1 MSDHRILPKVHHLP
15 QALYRAEQV
24 RELDR
29 LAIEEYGIPG
39 ELLMER
45 AGEAAWRL
53 LEQRWPNASR
63 ILVLVGTGNNGGD
76 GFVVARLALQAGRK
90 VTVLQ
95 LGDRDRISGDARS
108 NALKYAAL
116 SGDWRA
122 FEGRLPDNADLLVDG
137 IFGTGLERE
146 VSGTWAEAI
155 RAANAHRAPVLA
167 LDLPSGLHADTGA
180 VLGAAV
186 RAEATISFIGLKQG
200 MFTGEGPACCGEI
213 FFDSL
218 EVPARLYGHLVI
230 SARRIDWARQ
240 RDLLQPR
247 VATAHKGHFGHV
259 LVIGGDR
266 GMGGAARLAAEAAL
280 RTGAGLVS
288 LATRPEHV
296 APVLASRPEIMA
308 HGIEEPL
315 QLDPLL
321 RNCTHIAIGP
331 GLGRDDWGRMLLEM
345 ALAAGRPLV
354 VDADGLNLLAEAP
367 VFRDDWVLTPH
378 PGEAARLLDSCVAEI
393 QADRFAAVE
402 QLQHR
407 YGGVAVLKGA
417 GTLVASGG
425 DRRPAVCSD
434 GNPGMAS
441 GGMGD
446 VLTGVVAGW
455 LAQGQPL
462 AAAAELAVTLHGA
475 AADKAARAG
484 RRGLLAMD
492 LMSHVR
498 RLANPDNE

>member
-39 ELLMER
+39 ETLMER
-45 AGEAAWRL
+45 AGKAAWEL
-53 LEQRWPNASR
+53 LEQRWPAASR
-63 ILVLVGTGNNGGD
+63 LVVLVGTGNNGGD
-76 GFVVARLALQAGRK
+76 GFVVARLAHQAGRK

-95 LGDRDRISGDARS
+95 LGDRDRLSGDART
-108 NALKYAAL
+108 NALRYAAL

-122 FEGRLPDNADLLVDG
+122 FEGILPENADLLVDG

-146 VSGTWAEAI
+146 VADTWAEAI
-155 RAANAHRAPVLA
+155 RAVNGHRAPVLA

-180 VLGAAV
+180 VLGTAV

-296 APVLASRPEIMA
+296 VPVLATRPEIMA
-308 HGIEEPL
+308 HGIEDPL

-321 RNCTHIAIGP
+321 RHSTHIAIGP
-331 GLGRDDWGRMLLEM
+331 GLGQSDWGRALFEM
-345 ALAAGRPLV
+345 AMAAGRPLV

-367 VFRDDWVLTPH
+367 VLRDDWVLTPH
-378 PGEAARLLDSCVAEI
+378 PGEAARLLDSCVAEV

-402 QLQHR
+402 QLQRR

-417 GTLVASGG
+417 GTLIASGG

-462 AAAAELAVTLHGA
+462 AAAAELAVSLHSA
-475 AADKAARAG
+475 AADKAARAS